1 MKNGKEEMIMNW
13 TPPWEGRFPAV
24 KIFGNLYF
32 VGTKPAST
40 HIIDTGEGLIM
51 LDSGYQHS
59 LYSVIDGIYNV
70 GLDAHDLKYII
81 HTHGH
86 IDHFGATRALVEL
99 TGAKTFLGEADRQYA
114 NGELDLS
121 YAKELDMEFNEIFE
135 PDILVNDGDIIELG
149 NTKIKAVATPGHT
162 PGAMSYF
169 FDVTNGKDTFRA
181 GLHGGMGINTLSREF
196 LDKYNLPHSLRGD
209 FKRSMLRLNEE
220 KVDIFL
226 GNHMQHNRTEA
237 KAEKVRNGEEYAFVN
252 PDEWEKYNLWCI
264 KNLEKMIE
272 MENKNNETKL

>member
-1 MKNGKEEMIMNW
+1 MKNGKEEMIMNR

-181 GLHGGMGINTLSREF
+181 GLHGGMGINTLCREF
-196 LDKYNLPHSLRGD
+196 LDKYNLPYTLRDD
-209 FKRSMLRLNEE
+209 FKLSMLRLNEE

-226 GNHMQHNRTEA
+226 GNHMQHNRTEE

-252 PDEWEKYNLWCI
+252 PDEWAKYNLWCI